1 VSLLKHLGVLSVA
14 KITALFGLLFGLV
27 YGLLIALFAAAFVSL
42 IPGLSGLGVAAA
54 GGIGIVLV
62 IIMAVIMAI
71 GGFICSGVIAFLYNV
86 FAGWA
91 GGVELHL
98 I

>member
-1 VSLLKHLGVLSVA
+1 MTVLKHVGVLSIA
-14 KITALFGLLFGLV
+14 KITALFGLVFGLV
-27 YGLLIALFAAAFVSL
+27 YGFLIALFAAAFVSL

-71 GGFICSGVIAFLYNV
+71 GGFICGGVIAFLYNV
-86 FAGWA
+86 FAGWV
-91 GGVELHL
+91 GGVQIDLV
-98 I
+98 